1 MTRNDKPSV
10 FIKSTPLQVKKIEVK
25 KKSIQE
31 PVTRKDIIDG
41 LIESAYVIALNTL
54 YDERL
59 LYKKTY
65 EDGLKL
71 VPDYMRGDIEL
82 SF

>member
-1 MTRNDKPSV
+1 MRRKSEPPV
-10 FIKSTPLQVKKIEVK
+10 FVKLTPLQVRKIEVI

-41 LIESAYVIALNTL
+41 LIESAYVVALDAL
-54 YDERL
+54 YDEGL
-59 LYKKTY
+59 LSKKTY

-71 VPDYMRGDIEL
+71 VPDYYLGDI
-82 SF
+82 

>member
-1 MTRNDKPSV
+1 MKERDKPSV
-10 FIKSTPLQVKKIEVK
+10 FIKLTPLQVKKIEVM

-41 LIESAYVIALNTL
+41 LIESAYVVALNTL

-59 LYKKTY
+59 LSKRTY

-71 VPDYMRGDIEL
+71 VPDYYLGEI
-82 SF
+82 